1 MQHFPSKSGS
11 GVSKVHEQSICTG
24 TCISIILMLL
34 NTQQGKQKFTLGV
47 VQMSKIH
54 EYMKRSI
61 VDKHL
66 LKLLC
71 IWNTFITF
79 VIIMS
84 GKSGKS
90 HSSPETTSNSPTQKR
105 FQRRDNME
113 GGFHSGNP
121 TTFFSP
127 ISYSRTGTGYY

>member
-1 MQHFPSKSGS
+1 
-11 GVSKVHEQSICTG
+11 
-24 TCISIILMLL
+24 MLL
-34 NTQQGKQKFTLGV
+34 NTQQGKQKFTLRV
-47 VQMSKIH
+47 VQMSKKH
-54 EYMKRSI
+54 EYMKRSV

-84 GKSGKS
+84 GKSDKS

-121 TTFFSP
+121 NTFFSP